1 MIKDPVCGMTV
12 DPSKT
17 PHHAEHDGR
26 AFHFCSAGC
35 RTKFVADPD
44 AFLGA
49 HAGHHHGG
57 AAAPVIDP
65 VCGMTVDPAKTAH
78 HAEHAGHAYHFCS
91 AGCRTKF
98 IANPDAYLSGKPRPE
113 PMATPGAM
121 WTCPM
126 HPEIRQEGPGT
137 CPICGMALEPEE
149 PSLDDAPNPELVD
162 FTRRLWVAGVLTIPL
177 LVVSMFAEMLG
188 LHVVSPA
195 ASPWIQL
202 ALTAPIVLWA
212 GAPFFVRGWQSLRTR
227 HLNMFTL
234 IAIGVGAAFLY
245 SLVATLAPGI
255 FPDTFRTHGGMVP
268 VYYEAAGVVV
278 ALVLLGQVL
287 ELRARAATGRA
298 IRALMDLAPKTAR
311 RLRSDGSEEEVGLAD
326 VAAGDRLRVRP
337 GEAIPVDGVVVE
349 GRSSVDESMLTG
361 EPAPV
366 VKEVD
371 APVTGGT
378 VNTTGSL
385 VMEARAVGS
394 DTMLARI
401 VRMVA
406 EAQRSRAPIQAVAD
420 RVSGWFVPLVVLI
433 SIATFVIWSLVG
445 PEPRMGHALL
455 NAIAVLVIACP
466 CALGLAT
473 PMSIMVGTG
482 RGAHAGVLVKNAEA
496 LQGLE
501 KVDTLVIDKT
511 GTLTEGKPKLVAIEA
526 TGAIEEG
533 ELLALAAAVEA
544 QSEHPLAHAIVTAAK
559 ERGVQLGAVADFASQ
574 TGLGVSATVEGRQV
588 VIGNAA
594 QLRRIGADPAPL
606 EEAAD
611 RRRREG
617 AGVMLIAVDGQ
628 LAGLVAVAD
637 PVRDSAREAIAAL
650 RKEGLRVVMLTGDN
664 RTTADAVARAVG
676 GLDDVRADLRPEDK
690 ARIVAELKSSGA
702 RVAMAGDGIND
713 APALAAADVGLA
725 MGTGTDVA
733 IESAGMTLTRGDLS
747 AIVRARK
754 LAHATMRNIRQNLF
768 FSFLFN
774 GIGVPIAAGVLYPVA
789 GLLLSPMLAGAAMA
803 LSSFTVVLNAL
814 RLNAVKL

>member
-1 MIKDPVCGMTV
+1 MNDPQSRSHATGCACSVKPPAEAAITPSSCCSDTPLT
-12 DPSKT
+12 DKQTSKT
-17 PHHAEHDGR
+17 SGC
-26 AFHFCSAGC
+26 CSGGNA
-35 RTKFVADPD
+35 ADS
-44 AFLGA
+44 A
-49 HAGHHHGG
+49 
-57 AAAPVIDP
+57 VNVTDP

-78 HAEHAGHAYHFCS
+78 HAEYAGQTYHFCS

-98 IANPDAYLSGKPRPE
+98 VANPDAYLGDKPKPE
-113 PMATPGAM
+113 PTATPGAI

-126 HPEIRQEGPGT
+126 HPQIRQGGPGT

-149 PSLDDAPNPELVD
+149 PSLDDGPNPELVD
-162 FTRRLWVAGVLTIPL
+162 FTRRLWVAGVLAVPL
-177 LVVSMFAEMLG
+177 LAISMVAEMLG
-188 LHVVSPA
+188 IHVVSPA
-195 ASPWIQL
+195 SSPWVQL
-202 ALTAPIVLWA
+202 ALSAPIVLWA
-212 GAPFFVRGWQSLRTR
+212 GLPFFQRGWTSLRTR

-234 IAIGVGAAFLY
+234 ISIGVGAAFLY
-245 SLVATLAPGI
+245 SLVATVAPGI
-255 FPDTFRTHGGMVP
+255 FPPTFRMHGGMVP

-311 RLRSDGSEEEVGLAD
+311 RVRSDGSEEEVSLAD
-326 VAAGDRLRVRP
+326 VAAGDQLRVRP
-337 GEAIPVDGVVVE
+337 GDAIPVDGVVVE

-366 VKEVD
+366 LKEVE
-371 APVTGGT
+371 AAVTGGT
-378 VNTTGSL
+378 VNGTGSL

-406 EAQRSRAPIQAVAD
+406 DAQRSRAPIQAVAD
-420 RVSGWFVPLVVLI
+420 QVSGWFVPLVVLV
-433 SIATFVIWSLVG
+433 SIATFVVWSLVG
-445 PEPRMGHALL
+445 PEPRMGHAML

-482 RGAHAGVLVKNAEA
+482 RGAQAGVLVKNAEA

-511 GTLTEGKPKLVAIEA
+511 GTLTEGKPKLIAVQ
-526 TGAIEEG
+526 TVGAVVENDI
-533 ELLALAAAVEA
+533 LALAAAVEG
-544 QSEHPLAHAIVTAAK
+544 QSEHPLAHAIVVAAK
-559 ERGVQLGAVADFASQ
+559 DRELQLGAVTDFASQ
-574 TGLGVSATVEGRQV
+574 TGLGVSATVNGRSV

-594 QLRRIGADPAPL
+594 QMSRIGADAKPL
-606 EEAAD
+606 DADAD
-611 RRRREG
+611 RHRSEG
-617 AGVMLIAVDGQ
+617 AGVILVAIDGT
-628 LAGLVAVAD
+628 LAGLLAVAD
-637 PVRDSAREAIAAL
+637 PVRANAGEAIAAL
-650 RKEGLRVVMLTGDN
+650 RRQGLRVIMLTGDN
-664 RTTADAVARAVG
+664 QTTADAVGRAVG
-676 GLDDVRADLRPEDK
+676 GLDDVRAGLHPEDK
-690 ARIVAELKSSGA
+690 ARIIGELKASGA
-702 RVAMAGDGIND
+702 KVAMAGDGIND

-733 IESAGMTLTRGDLS
+733 IESAGITLTRGDLS

-754 LAHATMRNIRQNLF
+754 LAHGTMRNIRQNLF

-774 GIGVPIAAGVLYPVA
+774 GIGVPVPAGVLYPVA
-789 GLLLSPMLAGAAMA
+789 GIVLSPMLAGAAMA
-803 LSSFTVVLNAL
+803 LSSLTVVLNAL
-814 RLNAVKL
+814 RLNTVKL

>member
-1 MIKDPVCGMTV
+1 
-12 DPSKT
+12 
-17 PHHAEHDGR
+17 
-26 AFHFCSAGC
+26 
-35 RTKFVADPD
+35 
-44 AFLGA
+44 
-49 HAGHHHGG
+49 
-57 AAAPVIDP
+57 
-65 VCGMTVDPAKTAH
+65 
-78 HAEHAGHAYHFCS
+78 
-91 AGCRTKF
+91 
-98 IANPDAYLSGKPRPE
+98 
-113 PMATPGAM
+113 
-121 WTCPM
+121 
-126 HPEIRQEGPGT
+126 
-137 CPICGMALEPEE
+137 MALEPEE

-162 FTRRLWVAGVLTIPL
+162 FTRRLWVAGALTIPL

-188 LHVVSPA
+188 LHIVSPV
-195 ASPWIQL
+195 ASPWVQL

-212 GAPFFVRGWQSLRTR
+212 GAPFFVRGWQSIRTR

-245 SLVATLAPGI
+245 SVVATVAPGI
-255 FPDTFRTHGGMVP
+255 FPATFRTHGGMVP

-278 ALVLLGQVL
+278 TLVLLGQVL

-311 RLRSDGSEEEVGLAD
+311 RIGANGAEEEVSLAD

-337 GEAIPVDGVVVE
+337 GEAVPVDGVVVE
-349 GRSSVDESMLTG
+349 GRSSVDEAMLTG

-366 VKEVD
+366 LKEVG

-378 VNTTGSL
+378 VNGTGSL

-433 SIATFVIWSLVG
+433 SVATFVVWSLVG

-496 LQGLE
+496 LQAFE

-511 GTLTEGKPKLVAIEA
+511 GTLTEGKPKLIGVEA
-526 TGAIEEG
+526 VTGADEG
-533 ELLALAAAVEA
+533 DLLALAAAVEA

-559 ERGVQLGAVADFASQ
+559 DKDVVLGRVEEFASQ
-574 TGLGVSATVEGRQV
+574 TGLGVSATVDGHQI

-594 QLRRIGADPAPL
+594 QMKRVGVDPAPV
-606 EEAAD
+606 EAAAD
-611 RRRREG
+611 RHRRDG
-617 AGVMLIAVDGQ
+617 AGVMLVAIDGK
-628 LAGLVAVAD
+628 LAGLLAVAD
-637 PVRDSAREAIAAL
+637 PVRSTAREAIATL
-650 RKEGLRVVMLTGDN
+650 RREGLRVVMLTGDN
-664 RTTADAVARAVG
+664 ATTADAVARAVG
-676 GLDDVRADLRPEDK
+676 GLDDVRADLKPEDK
-690 ARIVAELKSSGA
+690 ARIVAELKASGA

-754 LAHATMRNIRQNLF
+754 LARATMRNIRQNLF

-774 GIGVPIAAGVLYPVA
+774 GIGVPVAAGVLYPVA
-789 GLLLSPMLAGAAMA
+789 GILLSPMLAGAAMA

-814 RLNAVKL
+814 RLNATKL

>member
-1 MIKDPVCGMTV
+1 MNNYHSHPLTETDPVCGMTV
-12 DPSKT
+12 DPT
-17 PHHAEHDGR
+17 TTAQVEHACHVY
-26 AFHFCSAGC
+26 HFCSAGC
-35 RTKFVADPD
+35 RTKFVADP
-44 AFLGA
+44 
-49 HAGHHHGG
+49 
-57 AAAPVIDP
+57 
-65 VCGMTVDPAKTAH
+65 
-78 HAEHAGHAYHFCS
+78 E
-91 AGCRTKF
+91 
-98 IANPDAYLSGKPRPE
+98 AYLGGKPGPE
-113 PMATPGAM
+113 PKATAGEK

-126 HPEIRQEGPGT
+126 HTQIRQQGPGT

-149 PSLDDAPNPELVD
+149 PSFDDTPNPELID
-162 FTRRLWVAGVLTIPL
+162 FTRRLWVAGILAVPL
-177 LVVSMFAEMLG
+177 LAVSMFAEMLK
-188 LHVVSPA
+188 VQIVSPA
-195 ASPWIQL
+195 ISPWVQL

-212 GAPFFVRGWQSLRTR
+212 GWPFFSRGWTSVRTG

-234 IAIGVGAAFLY
+234 IAIGVGTAFFY

-255 FPDTFRTHGGMVP
+255 FPPTFRMAGAMVP

-287 ELRARAATGRA
+287 ELRARASTGRA
-298 IRALMDLAPKTAR
+298 IRALMDLTPKTAR
-311 RLRSDGSEEEVGLAD
+311 RLGSDGVEVEVGLAE

-349 GRSSVDESMLTG
+349 GRSSVDEAMLTG

-366 VKEVD
+366 VKDID
-371 APVTGGT
+371 ATVTGGT
-378 VNTTGSL
+378 VNGTGSL
-385 VMEARAVGS
+385 VIEARAVGA

-420 RVSGWFVPLVVLI
+420 RVSGWFVPLVVLT
-433 SIATFVIWSLVG
+433 SIVTFAVWSLVG

-482 RGAHAGVLVKNAEA
+482 RGAGAGVLVKNAEA

-501 KVDTLVIDKT
+501 NVDTLVIDKT
-511 GTLTEGKPKLVAIEA
+511 GTLTEGKPRLAAIEA
-526 TGAIEEG
+526 TGSIDKD
-533 ELLALAAAVEA
+533 ELLALAAAIEA

-559 ERGVQLGAVADFASQ
+559 GKELNPGTVADFASQ
-574 TGLGVSATVEGRQV
+574 TGLGVSASVNGRQV

-594 QLRRIGADPAPL
+594 QMSRIGIDPAPL
-606 EEAAD
+606 DELAD
-611 RRRREG
+611 RHRREG

-628 LAGLVAVAD
+628 LAGLLAVAD
-637 PVRDSAREAIAAL
+637 PVRANAGEAIAAL
-650 RKEGLRVVMLTGDN
+650 RKEGLRVIMLTGDN
-664 RTTADAVARAVG
+664 RTTADAVALAVG

-690 ARIVAELKSSGA
+690 ARIIAELKAGGA

-733 IESAGMTLTRGDLS
+733 IESAGITLTRGDLS
-747 AIVRARK
+747 AIVRARR
-754 LAHATMRNIRQNLF
+754 LARATMSNIRQNLF

-774 GIGVPIAAGVLYPVA
+774 GIGVPVAAGVLYPVA
-789 GLLLSPMLAGAAMA
+789 GILLSPMLAGAAMA

-814 RLNAVKL
+814 RLNTVKL

>member
-1 MIKDPVCGMTV
+1 
-12 DPSKT
+12 
-17 PHHAEHDGR
+17 
-26 AFHFCSAGC
+26 
-35 RTKFVADPD
+35 
-44 AFLGA
+44 
-49 HAGHHHGG
+49 
-57 AAAPVIDP
+57 
-65 VCGMTVDPAKTAH
+65 
-78 HAEHAGHAYHFCS
+78 
-91 AGCRTKF
+91 
-98 IANPDAYLSGKPRPE
+98 
-113 PMATPGAM
+113 
-121 WTCPM
+121 M

-162 FTRRLWVAGVLTIPL
+162 FTRRLWVAGALSIPL
-177 LVVSMFAEMLG
+177 LVVSMFSEMLG

-195 ASPWIQL
+195 ASPWVQL
-202 ALTAPIVLWA
+202 ALSAPIVLWA

-227 HLNMFTL
+227 HFNMFTL

-245 SLVATLAPGI
+245 SLVATIVPGI
-255 FPDTFRTHGGMVP
+255 FPATFRAHGGIVP

-278 ALVLLGQVL
+278 TLVLLGQVL
-287 ELRARAATGRA
+287 ELRARAATGKA

-311 RLRSDGSEEEVGLAD
+311 RLGPDGSEEEVSLAD

-337 GEAIPVDGVVVE
+337 GEAVPVDGLVVE
-349 GRSSVDESMLTG
+349 GRTSVDESMLTG

-366 VKEVD
+366 FKEVG
-371 APVTGGT
+371 AAVTGGT
-378 VNTTGSL
+378 INGTGSL

-420 RVSGWFVPLVVLI
+420 RVSGWFVPLVILI
-433 SIATFVIWSLVG
+433 SVATFVVWSLVG

-496 LQGLE
+496 LQALD

-511 GTLTEGKPKLVAIEA
+511 GTLTEGKPSLVAIEA
-526 TGAIEEG
+526 TGTIEES

-559 ERGVQLGAVADFASQ
+559 DRGVVLGRVDAFASQ
-574 TGLGVSATVEGRQV
+574 TGMGVSATVDGRDV

-594 QLRRIGADPAPL
+594 QMKRIGVDPASV
-606 EEAAD
+606 EDAAD

-617 AGVMLIAVDGQ
+617 AGVMLVAIDGK
-628 LAGLVAVAD
+628 LAGLLAVAD
-637 PVRDSAREAIAAL
+637 PVRDTAANAIGAL
-650 RKEGLRVVMLTGDN
+650 RREGLRVVMLTGDN
-664 RTTADAVARAVG
+664 RVTADAVAQAVG
-676 GLDDVRADLRPEDK
+676 GLDDVRADLKPEDK
-690 ARIVAELKSSGA
+690 ARIVAELKASGR

-733 IESAGMTLTRGDLS
+733 IESAGMTLTSGDLS
-747 AIVRARK
+747 AIVRARR
-754 LAHATMRNIRQNLF
+754 LARATMRNIRQNLF

-774 GIGVPIAAGVLYPVA
+774 GIGVPVAAGVLYPIA
-789 GLLLSPMLAGAAMA
+789 GILLSPMLAGAAMA

-814 RLNAVKL
+814 RLNAAKL

>member
-1 MIKDPVCGMTV
+1 M
-12 DPSKT
+12 
-17 PHHAEHDGR
+17 
-26 AFHFCSAGC
+26 
-35 RTKFVADPD
+35 
-44 AFLGA
+44 
-49 HAGHHHGG
+49 
-57 AAAPVIDP
+57 
-65 VCGMTVDPAKTAH
+65 
-78 HAEHAGHAYHFCS
+78 
-91 AGCRTKF
+91 
-98 IANPDAYLSGKPRPE
+98 
-113 PMATPGAM
+113 
-121 WTCPM
+121 
-126 HPEIRQEGPGT
+126 
-137 CPICGMALEPEE
+137 
-149 PSLDDAPNPELVD
+149 
-162 FTRRLWVAGVLTIPL
+162 
-177 LVVSMFAEMLG
+177 
-188 LHVVSPA
+188 
-195 ASPWIQL
+195 
-202 ALTAPIVLWA
+202 
-212 GAPFFVRGWQSLRTR
+212 SLRTR

-245 SLVATLAPGI
+245 SLVATLAPSI
-255 FPDTFRTHGGMVP
+255 FPATFRMHGGMVP

-278 ALVLLGQVL
+278 TLVLLGQVL

-311 RLRSDGSEEEVGLAD
+311 RLRSDGSEEEVSLAD
-326 VAAGDRLRVRP
+326 VATGDRLRVRP
-337 GEAIPVDGVVVE
+337 GDAIPVDGVVVE

-366 VKEVD
+366 LKEVD
-371 APVTGGT
+371 AAVTGT
-378 VNTTGSL
+378 VNGTGSL
-385 VMEARAVGS
+385 VMEAGAVGS

-433 SIATFVIWSLVG
+433 SVATFVVWSLVG

-482 RGAHAGVLVKNAEA
+482 RGAQAGVLVKNAESLQA
-496 LQGLE
+496 LD

-511 GTLTEGKPKLVAIEA
+511 GTLTEGKPSLVAIEA
-526 TGAIEEG
+526 TGTVG
-533 ELLALAAAVEA
+533 ENDMLALAAAVEG
-544 QSEHPLAHAIVTAAK
+544 QSEHPLAHAIVVAAK
-559 ERGVQLGAVADFASQ
+559 ERGLQLATVADFASQ
-574 TGLGVSATVEGRQV
+574 TGMGVSATVGGRSV

-594 QLRRIGADPAPL
+594 QMSRVGADPQSLDAS
-606 EEAAD
+606 AD
-611 RRRREG
+611 RHRSEG
-617 AGVMLIAVDGQ
+617 AGVILIAIDGA
-628 LAGLVAVAD
+628 LAGLLAVAD
-637 PVRDSAREAIAAL
+637 PVRPSARDAIAAL
-650 RKEGLRVVMLTGDN
+650 RKEGLRVIMLTGDN
-664 RTTADAVARAVG
+664 RGTADAVARAVG

-690 ARIVAELKSSGA
+690 ARIIGELKADGA
-702 RVAMAGDGIND
+702 KVAMAGDGIND

-754 LAHATMRNIRQNLF
+754 LARATMRNIRQNLF

-774 GIGVPIAAGVLYPVA
+774 GVGVPVAAGVLYPVA
-789 GLLLSPMLAGAAMA
+789 GILLSPMLAGAAMA

-814 RLNAVKL
+814 RLNTVKL